1 MNQVTSDASFRAGW
15 TVETTACPLCNSTA
29 ARDTRYVHPPFAVKA
44 CADCSLFYL
53 SPRLTREDARRLYQS
68 DTYFSGGDGASG
80 YASYQVQ
87 EDSLRATFRTLLK
100 TLERQ
105 GVCGGSLLEV
115 GCGPGYLLDE
125 ARRYF
130 PERAGVELSPATARE
145 AELRSGA
152 RIELDL
158 DDFDATPAFDCIIA
172 THVIEHIYDPVPFVQ
187 NMARRLKPGGSLV
200 LAAPHMGSIFRRVMG
215 NRWPSF
221 KYPEHV
227 SFFDA
232 ETLSALLVRAGLDVA
247 ESVPYPHAFP
257 LSLVLSKLGI
267 KVGGVA
273 DRISIT
279 LPATTVCCRA
289 TRPGGAT

>member
-1 MNQVTSDASFRAGW
+1 MNQVIRDASFRAAW
-15 TVETTACPLCNSTA
+15 TVEAAVCPLCNSPE
-29 ARDTRYVHPPFAVKA
+29 ARDTRYLQPPFAIKA

-53 SPRLTREDARRLYQS
+53 SPRLAREDAHRLYAS

-80 YASYQVQ
+80 YAEYKVQ
-87 EDSLRATFRTLLK
+87 EDSLRATFRMLLQ

-105 GVCGGSLLEV
+105 SVCGGALLEV

-125 ARRYF
+125 ARGYF
-130 PERAGVELSPATARE
+130 SERAGVELSPATARE
-145 AELRSGA
+145 AERRSGA
-152 RIELDL
+152 CIELDL
-158 DDFDATPAFDCIIA
+158 DDVDEAPAFDCIIA

-187 NMARRLKPGGSLV
+187 SMARRLKPGGSLI
-200 LAAPHMGSIFRRVMG
+200 LAAPDMGSIFRHVMG
-215 NRWPSF
+215 KRWPSF

-232 ETLSALLVRAGLDVA
+232 NTLPALLVRAGLDVA
-247 ESVPYPHAFP
+247 EMVPYPHVFP

-273 DRISIT
+273 DRINVT